1 MAKKEFKMILP
12 FQDDPLFEERIRLV
26 NESFNLA
33 IETSFLRKQIEVAV
47 YLGQNAS
54 SDDSKKLAI
63 QRKDSLRAELA
74 SMEIKMARVNA
85 SIRKLNKDIKVRA
98 REIRLGTIQKKCSYG
113 KDD

>member
-1 MAKKEFKMILP
+1 MAKKRFKTILP
-12 FQDDPLFEERIRLV
+12 FQDYPLFDERIRLV

-33 IETSFLRKQIEVAV
+33 IETSFLRRQIKVAV
-47 YLGQNAS
+47 YLEQNAS

-85 SIRKLNKDIKVRA
+85 SIRKLEKDEKFRTRKIKL
-98 REIRLGTIQKKCSYG
+98 EQSK
-113 KDD
+113 